1 MRRTFRK
8 RQKPI
13 LSLVFSALIILTI
26 PIAIYSLLG
35 SRNFDVRN
43 LAQENQNN
51 DPNCTIYIPYI
62 NTKTL
67 GIDKKYQVHVYT
79 SSQGQ
84 KFKSVKITEENEG
97 EIFSEQ
103 YNPSVE
109 KISKTFFYTPKKL
122 GEQKIT
128 GEVQTESETY
138 PCKMDINQEVV
149 FVIASNHPPDFL
161 TDPYFSAKPP
171 SNSITTQESYE
182 YILEITDR
190 DLDQIEYHYSFTPRA
205 HWLHKTILESGKDG
219 NLKIRFAGT
228 PDREGSYLANIFIH
242 DGYNNHLSA
251 QSWVIN
257 VGQESSDIPVREAP
271 KLSSVKSEVANAMI
285 FPEPQIAKILP
296 QENSYITNLK
306 STLSANLI
314 ASHKSTIEEDSIV
327 FKLNE
332 SNLENQAEII
342 KISGGEMLLR
352 YIPQGTLEIGEH
364 RVYVCFK
371 DSTGEA
377 VEKEWVFTL
386 DSDLKE
392 GTILGIPISTFAI
405 SVTGILL
412 ILFALSIPWIIY
424 IAWKKDQP
432 EEYKEVSIIKPK
444 GESSYKKSFE
454 KKS

>member
-1 MRRTFRK
+1 
-8 RQKPI
+8 
-13 LSLVFSALIILTI
+13 
-26 PIAIYSLLG
+26 
-35 SRNFDVRN
+35 
-43 LAQENQNN
+43 
-51 DPNCTIYIPYI
+51 
-62 NTKTL
+62 
-67 GIDKKYQVHVYT
+67 
-79 SSQGQ
+79 
-84 KFKSVKITEENEG
+84 
-97 EIFSEQ
+97 
-103 YNPSVE
+103 
-109 KISKTFFYTPKKL
+109 
-122 GEQKIT
+122 
-128 GEVQTESETY
+128 
-138 PCKMDINQEVV
+138 MDINQEVV
-149 FVIASNHPPDFL
+149 FVIASNHPPEFL